1 MADFEKLGAFYL
13 GRGYDAAKDALAAEP
28 LMYDSRDLTTH
39 AVCVGMTGS
48 GKTGLCISLLE
59 EAALDGIPALVIDP
73 KGDIANLMLTFPGL
87 SAAEFQPWIDPA
99 EAARKGTTADA
110 LAAKTAE
117 TWKNGLAEWGQDGER
132 IRRFRES
139 ADVAIY
145 TPGSTAG
152 LPLSILR
159 SFAPPPEGSDA
170 GATRDRISAAVS
182 GLLGLVGI
190 AADPLKSREH
200 ILLSAIVDA
209 AWSRGNALDLAGL
222 IGAIQKPPFDKVGV
236 FDVETFYPAKD
247 RLELAMAVN
256 NLLASPGF
264 GVWLEGEALDI
275 QRLLFTPEGKPRI
288 SVISIAHL
296 SDAERMFVV
305 TLVANELVAWMRR
318 QPGTAALRAI
328 FYMDEIFGYFPPTA
342 MPPSKLPMLT
352 LMKQARAFGLGTV
365 LATQN
370 PVDLDYKGLSNAG
383 TWFIGR
389 LQTER
394 DRERVID
401 GLLSAQAG
409 SGLRPRR
416 AREADGGHCA
426 ARIPDAQRQRRRA
439 GAVPHAL
446 GALVA
451 ARPADAPG
459 DHAPH
464 GGAQG
469 RGAREGR
476 AAGGNRGRKA
486 SARPA
491 LPAGVE
497 EIFLAAKPGNGD
509 LVYRP
514 RVAATAELHYA
525 DKPAGVD
532 RWTRGAWLAPLA
544 DGNGAPDWSEAAAVP
559 NLEAVT
565 AQAPLDGATFA
576 EVPAAALA
584 ARSYGEWSKALAAHL
599 YQNAAAELLA
609 AKTLKL
615 TSEPGESEGDFR
627 ARLAQSLR
635 EHRDREVAKLRE
647 KHAAKLKSLED
658 RLQRAADRVEREK
671 SQYSQRKLDT
681 AISIGTSV
689 LGAIFGGRSTA
700 TTRAGSAA
708 RSAGRVFSER
718 GDVARAG
725 ESLESLAAER
735 DELLKRI
742 EQEAGALTA
751 TLDPA
756 SVALEKV
763 RIAPRK
769 SDIAV
774 GRIVL
779 AWEPWR
785 AGPDGFPRPA
795 STL

>member
-1 MADFEKLGAFYL
+1 M
-13 GRGYDAAKDALAAEP
+13 
-28 LMYDSRDLTTH
+28 DS
-39 AVCVGMTGS
+39 
-48 GKTGLCISLLE
+48 
-59 EAALDGIPALVIDP
+59 
-73 KGDIANLMLTFPGL
+73 
-87 SAAEFQPWIDPA
+87 
-99 EAARKGTTADA
+99 
-110 LAAKTAE
+110 
-117 TWKNGLAEWGQDGER
+117 
-132 IRRFRES
+132 
-139 ADVAIY
+139 
-145 TPGSTAG
+145 
-152 LPLSILR
+152 
-159 SFAPPPEGSDA
+159 
-170 GATRDRISAAVS
+170 
-182 GLLGLVGI
+182 
-190 AADPLKSREH
+190 
-200 ILLSAIVDA
+200 

-222 IGAIQKPPFDKVGV
+222 IGAIQKPPFEKVGV

-247 RLELAMAVN
+247 RLELAMAIN

-288 SVISIAHL
+288 SILSIAHL
-296 SDAERMFVV
+296 TDAERMFVV

-318 QPGTAALRAI
+318 QPGTTALRAL

-352 LMKQARAFGLGTV
+352 LMKQARAFGLGVV

-370 PVDLDYKGLSNAG
+370 PVDLDYKGLGNAG

-409 SGLRPRR
+409 AGFDRGDLARLMAGIAPRVFLMR
-416 AREADGGHCA
+416 NVND
-426 ARIPDAQRQRRRA
+426 
-439 GAVPHAL
+439 
-446 GALVA
+446 
-451 ARPADAPG
+451 DAPTLFRTRWALSWLRG
-459 DHAPH
+459 PLTLPEITRLMA
-464 GGAQG
+464 G
-469 RGAREGR
+469 RKP
-476 AAGGNRGRKA
+476 AAGSA
-486 SARPA
+486 SAAMPAAAAAAPAARPA
-491 LPAGVE
+491 LPAGVQE
-497 EIFLAAKPGNGD
+497 VFLAAKPGDGA

-514 RVAATAELHYA
+514 RIVATAELHYA

-532 RWTRGAWLAPLA
+532 SWTRTAWLAPLA
-544 DGNGAPDWSEAAAVP
+544 DDGSPQWAEASAIPSLDAVSAPGPV
-559 NLEAVT
+559 
-565 AQAPLDGATFA
+565 DGATFS

-584 ARSYGEWSKALAAHL
+584 ARNYGEWGKALAARL
-599 YQNAAAELLA
+599 YQEGAVELLA
-609 AKTLKL
+609 AKALKL
-615 TSEPGESEGDFR
+615 TSGPGESEGDFR
-627 ARLAQSLR
+627 ARLALGLR
-635 EHRDREVAKLRE
+635 EFRDGEVAKLRA

-658 RLQRAADRVEREK
+658 RLRRASDRVEREE

-708 RSAGRVFSER
+708 RSAGRVFGER

-725 ESLESLAAER
+725 ESFEALKAER
-735 DELLKRI
+735 DALLAAI
-742 EQEAGALTA
+742 EQEAQSLASS
-751 TLDPA
+751 LDPA

-769 SDIAV
+769 SDIAI
-774 GRIVL
+774 GRVAI

-785 AGPDGFPRPA
+785 AGADGFPRPA